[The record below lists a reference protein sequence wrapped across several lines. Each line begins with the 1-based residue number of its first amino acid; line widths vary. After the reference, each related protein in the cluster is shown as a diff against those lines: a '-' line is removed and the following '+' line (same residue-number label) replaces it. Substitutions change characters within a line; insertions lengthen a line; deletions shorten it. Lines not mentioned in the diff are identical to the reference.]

1 MESAP
6 IVKSENL
13 TFKKEINI
21 LSDKNEE
28 AKIIFES
35 EGNSSI
41 SIKAIC
47 NKKIGNNQFST
58 SISLDKFKE
67 NRYFNQFDDLNE
79 ICQELTER
87 IKPENL
93 KLVHNDNFLTL
104 SMQLPST
111 KFKEISFTLKEKE
124 KSDKEKITELYSI
137 IENYHKENEMLK
149 KDIEEIKIFINE
161 MKKEKE
167 DEKKK
172 QIEAQKYSLINFKSL
187 IVKDVKKINVL
198 KNWIDSSE
206 KKLETELLYRL
217 SRDGES
223 ITTFHQLCDN
233 KGPTIT
239 LFEKADGI
247 IIGFYSPLSFDTT
260 FKNFKEDMNT
270 FIFNLNNQTKFE
282 KKRKDGSIYC
292 SDTFGPYVSYLGMW
306 GGGVKNMKQ
315 CYYNPKSTEDNFKNG
330 ENIIQNNKETIIFDL
345 KEVEIWKVK
354 L

>member
-21 LSDKNEE
+21 LYDKNEE

-104 SMQLPST
+104 SM
-111 KFKEISFTLKEKE
+111 
-124 KSDKEKITELYSI
+124 
-137 IENYHKENEMLK
+137 
-149 KDIEEIKIFINE
+149 
-161 MKKEKE
+161 
-167 DEKKK
+167 
-172 QIEAQKYSLINFKSL
+172 
-187 IVKDVKKINVL
+187 
-198 KNWIDSSE
+198 
-206 KKLETELLYRL
+206 
-217 SRDGES
+217 
-223 ITTFHQLCDN
+223 
-233 KGPTIT
+233 
-239 LFEKADGI
+239 
-247 IIGFYSPLSFDTT
+247 
-260 FKNFKEDMNT
+260 
-270 FIFNLNNQTKFE
+270 
-282 KKRKDGSIYC
+282 
-292 SDTFGPYVSYLGMW
+292 
-306 GGGVKNMKQ
+306 
-315 CYYNPKSTEDNFKNG
+315 
-330 ENIIQNNKETIIFDL
+330 
-345 KEVEIWKVK
+345 
-354 L
+354 